1 MERFKFSTTCVFII
15 SLLVPATVGLS
26 LEADFA
32 INLPSIV
39 SLKERLNT
47 YDKELPD
54 PDKLGISK
62 PIAYEENERFTYM
75 MGRTP
80 VSLRRILFIR
90 PATLILSDVL
100 DKTPDKPATWVI
112 GVDKAPKIDG
122 RKFRF
127 DSGVCETIWPVEAE
141 LKPASKAVVVTAK
154 HNYSRIFV
162 HVLHLTDDKKAPTP
176 AIQRIGE
183 GHIPQLSI
191 TLGDTNYN
199 TVLPPEQDLAGSIAI
214 TNSTDPKKSTDRRLL
229 PSGILPHG
237 DKIVALMKRWD
248 NAYRNYHRPGWDS
261 GRVAFE
267 LRKVVENGTV
277 KPCRAVILGCG
288 TGTNAEYL
296 AGKGFEVT
304 AIDIS
309 PTCLVMAGRKSTVSG
324 SGVKWMLADV
334 LSPPEIKPF
343 DFIFDRGC
351 YHNVRKHN
359 AADFVKAS
367 NKLSKPG
374 TKFMLL
380 AGSAAEKRHWG
391 PPRIKESEIREDFSP
406 SFKIESMKQ
415 SWFDLNRKHHSTK
428 GPWAWC
434 VMMTRKKE

>member
-1 MERFKFSTTCVFII
+1 MKRLKLTVTCAFII
-15 SLLVPATVGLS
+15 SLMASGSISQGV
-26 LEADFA
+26 EAEFA
-32 INLPSIV
+32 INLPAFA
-39 SLKERLNT
+39 SLKARLNIF
-47 YDKELPD
+47 DEKLPD
-54 PDKLGISK
+54 PDKLGMRK
-62 PIAYEENERFTYM
+62 TIAYEENERFTYM
-75 MGRTP
+75 MGRTG
-80 VSLRRILFIR
+80 VSLRRIFFIK
-90 PATLILSDVL
+90 PATLIVSDTL
-100 DKTPDKPATWVI
+100 DKTPDKPATWYA
-112 GVDKAPKIDG
+112 GVDKTPELNG
-122 RKFRF
+122 RKFSF
-127 DSGVCETIWPVEAE
+127 GAGVCETILPIEAE
-141 LKPASKAVVVTAK
+141 LKLAKKAVSVTAK

-162 HVLHLTDDKKAPTP
+162 HVLHLTDNAKTPTP
-176 AIQRIGE
+176 VTKLIGE
-183 GHIPQLSI
+183 GHVPQLSI
-191 TLGDTNYN
+191 KIGDLEYN
-199 TVLPPEQDLAGSIAI
+199 IVLPPEQKLAGSVAI

-237 DKIVALMKRWD
+237 DKIVAMMKRWD

-267 LRKVVENGTV
+267 LRKVVENGSV
-277 KPCRAVILGCG
+277 KPCRTVILGCG

-309 PTCLVMAGRKSTVSG
+309 PTCLVMAKRKSDVSG

-334 LSPPEIKPF
+334 LSPPEMKPF

-351 YHNVRKHN
+351 YHNIRKHN
-359 AADFVKAS
+359 AAGFVKAS

-374 TKFMLL
+374 TKFILL
-380 AGSAAEKRHWG
+380 AGSAAEKKHWG

-415 SWFDLNRKHHSTK
+415 SWFDLDRRRHSKK

>member
-1 MERFKFSTTCVFII
+1 MRRLRFSTKCVFII
-15 SLLVPATVGLS
+15 SLLAPATATLAV
-26 LEADFA
+26 EAEFA
-32 INLPSIV
+32 ISLPAVV

-47 YDKELPD
+47 FDEKLPD
-54 PDKLGISK
+54 PGKLGMGK
-62 PIAYEENERFTYM
+62 VIAYEENEQFTYV
-75 MGRTP
+75 MGRTS
-80 VSLRRILFIR
+80 VSLRRIFFIK
-90 PATLILSDVL
+90 PATLIVSDVL
-100 DKTPDKPATWVI
+100 DKTPDKPATWYA
-112 GVDKAPKIDG
+112 GVDKTPKLDG
-122 RKFRF
+122 RKFTF
-127 DSGVCETIWPVEAE
+127 DSGVCETILPIEAE
-141 LKPASKAVVVTAK
+141 LKPAKKAVGVTAK
-154 HNYSRIFV
+154 YNYSRIFV
-162 HVLHLTDDKKAPTP
+162 HVLHLADGKKAPTTKL
-176 AIQRIGE
+176 IGE

-191 TLGDTNYN
+191 TLSDTNYN
-199 TVLPPEQDLAGSIAI
+199 IVLPPEQNLAGSIAI

-267 LRKVVENGTV
+267 LRKVVENGSV

-309 PTCLVMAGRKSTVSG
+309 PTCLVMAKRKSDVSG
-324 SGVKWMLADV
+324 SGVKWMLVDV
-334 LSPPEIKPF
+334 LSPPDMKPF

-351 YHNVRKHN
+351 YHNIRKHN
-359 AADFVKAS
+359 AAGFIKAA

-434 VMMTRKKE
+434 VMMTRKK

>member
-1 MERFKFSTTCVFII
+1 MKRLHPAVTYTFII
-15 SLLVPATVGLS
+15 AILSPAS
-26 LEADFA
+26 ISPAAESDFA
-32 INLPSIV
+32 INLPAV
-39 SLKERLNT
+39 CSLRERLNT
-47 YDKELPD
+47 FDEKLPD
-54 PDKLGISK
+54 PGKLGMK
-62 PIAYEENERFTYM
+62 EVIAYEENEQFTYM

-80 VSLRRILFIR
+80 VSLRRAFFIK
-90 PATLILSDVL
+90 PATLVISDVL
-100 DKTPDKPATWVI
+100 DKTPGKPATCYA
-112 GVDKAPKIDG
+112 GLDKSPKIEG
-122 RKFRF
+122 RKITF
-127 DSGVCETIWPVEAE
+127 DSGTCETILPREAE
-141 LKPASKAVVVTAK
+141 LKPAKKAVGVTAK
-154 HNYSRIFV
+154 YSYSRVFV
-162 HVLHLTDDKKAPTP
+162 HVLHLDGDKKAPP
-176 AIQRIGE
+176 ATTKLIGE

-191 TLGDTNYN
+191 KTGAVEYN
-199 TVLPPEQDLAGSIAI
+199 IVLPPEQDLAGSVAI
-214 TNSTDPKKSTDRRLL
+214 TNSVDAKKSVDRRLL

-237 DKIVALMKRWD
+237 KKIVAMMKRWD

-267 LRKVVENGTV
+267 LRKVVENGTL
-277 KPCRAVILGCG
+277 KPCRTVILGCG

-309 PTCLVMAGRKSTVSG
+309 PTCLVMAKRKSDVSG

-334 LSPPEIKPF
+334 LSPPDVKPF
-343 DFIFDRGC
+343 EFIFDRGC
-351 YHNVRKHN
+351 YHNIRKHN
-359 AADFVKAS
+359 AAGFLKAS

-415 SWFDLNRKHHSTK
+415 SWFDLDRKKHSKK

-434 VMMTRKKE
+434 VMMTRKRD